1 MIGDRGDLKNIEF
14 GEGYCRLGDE
24 EITLCHEC
32 IGRKVCWNAQIG
44 GNYATARLAR
54 ENADRPQQEIG
65 QVSPVRDTAPD
76 SPGEKT
82 E

>member
-32 IGRKVCWNAQIG
+32 IGRKVCWNAQLEV
-44 GNYATARLAR
+44 NDEATKLDTQKAIDL
-54 ENADRPQQEIG
+54 EFKPSQMPS
-65 QVSPVRDTAPD
+65 VYKTAPD